1 MEFSI
6 PAVLLLIIFTGI
18 FIIVYEFKYSLRKQK
33 EIKRKELQN
42 IDAEIK
48 EEENYEKKYKNKIE
62 KSLNQFNKMSSEIEK
77 EFNNIN

>member
-18 FIIVYEFKYSLRKQK
+18 FIIIYEFKYSLRKQK

-48 EEENYEKKYKNKIE
+48 EEENYEKEYKNKIE
-62 KSLNQFNKMSSEIEK
+62 KSLNQLNKMSSEIEK